1 MVREATVRKRQKR
14 SLLTEERLAAAVIDE
29 LSESGLEG
37 CTVPAVAERAGVAVG
52 TIYRRYA
59 NKDALVAEAIL
70 NLVSLGEGAR
80 RGDYAALTIEALDLR
95 DCLSRI
101 ARAAVRIA
109 SENRTLLLAIR
120 SFARTRADPVWRKK
134 FQELQ
139 GLGRDSVVRA
149 AMARFGPEIRGGESA
164 LRLSLAAL
172 YGAVEVIWLE
182 PQAGL
187 FNKPLT
193 QEEFIEGL
201 TRMQALFLLDRTD

>member
-1 MVREATVRKRQKR
+1 MDRQAIPRKRQKR
-14 SLLTEERLAAAVIDE
+14 SLLTEERLLAAVINE
-29 LSESGLEG
+29 LRESGLEG
-37 CTVPAVAERAGVAVG
+37 CTVPAVANRAGVAVG

-80 RGDYAALTIEALDLR
+80 HGDYAALADEARDLP

-101 ARAAVRIA
+101 ARAAVEIA

-120 SFARTRADPVWRKK
+120 AFARTSADPAWRKK
-134 FQELQ
+134 FRELQ
-139 GLGRDSVVRA
+139 GLGRDLVVSA
-149 AMARFGPEIRGGESA
+149 TMARFGREIRGGESA

-187 FNKPLT
+187 FSIPPSR
-193 QEEFIEGL
+193 EEFVADL
-201 TRMQALFLLDRTD
+201 TRMQAQFLLGCEG

>member
-1 MVREATVRKRQKR
+1 MGGEARVGKRQER
-14 SLLTEERLAAAVIDE
+14 SFRTEERLAAAVIGE
-29 LSESGLEG
+29 LREAGLEG
-37 CTVPAVAERAGVAVG
+37 CTVPAVAQRAGVAVG

-59 NKDALVAEAIL
+59 NKDALIADAIL

-80 RGDYAALTIEALDLR
+80 HGDYAALANEARDLR

-101 ARAAVRIA
+101 ATAAAEIA
-109 SENRTLLLAIR
+109 SENRTFLLAIR
-120 SFARTRADPVWRKK
+120 SFARTKADPAWRKK

-139 GLGRDSVVRA
+139 GLGRDAVVRA
-149 AMARFGPEIRGGESA
+149 VMARFGPQIRGGEAA

-187 FNKPLT
+187 FSKPPSR
-193 QEEFIEGL
+193 QEFIEGL
-201 TRMQALFLLDRTD
+201 TRMQVQFLLQSDD